1 MREDNLIVSM
11 SYAFALKVV
20 SVYKCITSGG
30 GERVMAIQL
39 LKSGTSVGA
48 NVHEAVRAQS
58 KNDFIAKMS
67 IALKESYETEY
78 WLSLLKDSEYI
89 SVEDYNKLYKEN
101 CDITNVISRIILSA
115 KSNDNK

>member
-1 MREDNLIVSM
+1 M

-20 SVYKCITSGG
+20 NVYKCIANGN
-30 GERVMAIQL
+30 GERVMATQL
-39 LKSGTSVGA
+39 LKSGTSIGA

-89 SVEDYNKLYKEN
+89 SVADYDKLYKEN

-115 KSNDNK
+115 KSNDNKEK